1 MTTSAIQ
8 NSVSGYQIEVTSK
21 RVRQAFQHRL
31 TDAKINVTV
40 DQWVL
45 LQALDHKEGIS
56 QLELA
61 KAVYK
66 DQPSVTRIL
75 DLLVQKKMI
84 TRNPDPSDRRK
95 FLIVL
100 TKDGKAIISKIKPL
114 VYTFRKQTFAGINP
128 KALNQFQET
137 LNTIFNNLQ

>member
-1 MTTSAIQ
+1 MSTSTMQ
-8 NSVSGYQIEVTSK
+8 NSISGYQIEVTSK

-31 TDAKINVTV
+31 TDNKVNVTV

-45 LQALDHKEGIS
+45 LQALDHKEGVS

-61 KAVYK
+61 KAVFK

-100 TKDGKAIISKIKPL
+100 TKTGKSTVSKIKPL
-114 VYTFRKQTFAGINP
+114 VFDFRSKTFAGINATDL
-128 KALNQFQET
+128 KQFQQT
-137 LNTIFNNLQ
+137 LETIFNNLQ